1 MIVIGGLG
9 FGFYSS
15 WQVSLFLLAVIPF
28 VALSTRFLVKMNQT
42 QTARANS
49 SYSKAGSIVYTAV
62 SSIRTILSLN
72 AVDGIIEKF
81 YAATQEALEGAT
93 NQVLLVGLANG
104 ASQGSFMLVYIPVT
118 LYGSY
123 LLYNN
128 VRKTGC
134 DPSGGVLFN
143 EKCIP
148 AARNV
153 MGALFGITFA
163 ARFLP
168 QVSTSL
174 EAFTESRSA
183 AYPALL
189 AINRK
194 SMEKEDQQKQIQ
206 SGDSKENGEK
216 TVLRRGVIAPLPK
229 YVIDSSSTRGLK
241 PNTVDGTIQFNN
253 VSFCYPT
260 RQEVNVFDGFNLTIP
275 SGKTVA
281 LVGPR

>member
-118 LYGSY
+118 LNWIVPSTVFGFKPLVDDESMTYFG
-123 LLYNN
+123 NGAITPR
-128 VRKTGC
+128 RKTVFS
-134 DPSGGVLFN
+134 PFSF
-143 EKCIP
+143 
-148 AARNV
+148 
-153 MGALFGITFA
+153 
-163 ARFLP
+163 
-168 QVSTSL
+168 
-174 EAFTESRSA
+174 ES
-183 AYPALL
+183 
-189 AINRK
+189 
-194 SMEKEDQQKQIQ
+194 
-206 SGDSKENGEK
+206 
-216 TVLRRGVIAPLPK
+216 PLW
-229 YVIDSSSTRGLK
+229 IC
-241 PNTVDGTIQFNN
+241 
-253 VSFCYPT
+253 FC
-260 RQEVNVFDGFNLTIP
+260 
-275 SGKTVA
+275 
-281 LVGPR
+281 

>member
-1 MIVIGGLG
+1 M
-9 FGFYSS
+9 
-15 WQVSLFLLAVIPF
+15 SLFLLAVIPF
-28 VALSTRFLVKMNQT
+28 AALSTAFLVKMNQT
-42 QTARANS
+42 QTARANT
-49 SYSKAGSIVYTAV
+49 SYAKAGSVVYTTV

-72 AVDGIIEKF
+72 AVDDMIAKF
-81 YAATQEALEGAT
+81 VAATQEAYEGAT

-118 LYGSY
+118 LYGAY
-123 LLYNN
+123 MLYDN

-134 DPSGGVLFN
+134 DPSGGVVNN

-148 AARNV
+148 AAKSIL
-153 MGALFGITFA
+153 GALFGITFA

-168 QVSTSL
+168 QVSTSM

-194 SMEKEDQQKQIQ
+194 SPEMEEDKTGKHE
-206 SGDSKENGEK
+206 SEEPAEK
-216 TVLRRGVIAPLPK
+216 VVLRRGVVAPLPK

-260 RQEVNVFDGFNLTIP
+260 RQEVNVFDGFSLTIP
-275 SGKTVA
+275 AGKTVA